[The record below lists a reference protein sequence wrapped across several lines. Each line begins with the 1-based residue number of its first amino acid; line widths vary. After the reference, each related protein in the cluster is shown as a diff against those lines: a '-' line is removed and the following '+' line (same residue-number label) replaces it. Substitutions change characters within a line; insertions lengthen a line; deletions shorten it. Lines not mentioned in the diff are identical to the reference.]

1 MNRVRCKLGEILTLT
16 RGASLKGEYFTN
28 ESDYLRLTL
37 ANFCESGGFKEFKN
51 TEDKYYKGNFDKKY
65 LMKKGDLITPLTEQ
79 TYGLLG
85 SVAFI
90 PESDKYIQSQD
101 IGLLTV
107 NDKKIDKIYAY
118 YLFLTSSVR
127 KQISAGS
134 QQTKIRHT
142 SADKV
147 HDVIVEIPMDVGDQK
162 KIGSFLKTID
172 DKIALN
178 NKINKELESMMK
190 TIYDYWFLQYEFP
203 NEEGKP
209 YKSSGGKMVW
219 NDELKQEIPEGWE
232 VQNIVENRLSKVI
245 KAGINLFEGS
255 KRYLATADIDGVTIN
270 YNSSE
275 ITYEKRETRANMQPI
290 ANSIWFAKMKN
301 SKKLVSFRDNKFL
314 MDNYILSTGMFGL
327 VTDENAYEYIYN
339 FIKDDRF
346 EYLKDT
352 LAHGNTQESV
362 NNQDLL
368 SIPFLIPRN
377 NVLNDFHLTTKS
389 IKKQLEIKDIEN
401 IELSNLRDW
410 LLPMLMNGQVVIS

>member
-162 KIGSFLKTID
+162 
-172 DKIALN
+172 
-178 NKINKELESMMK
+178 
-190 TIYDYWFLQYEFP
+190 
-203 NEEGKP
+203 
-209 YKSSGGKMVW
+209 
-219 NDELKQEIPEGWE
+219 
-232 VQNIVENRLSKVI
+232 
-245 KAGINLFEGS
+245 
-255 KRYLATADIDGVTIN
+255 
-270 YNSSE
+270 NSS
-275 ITYEKRETRANMQPI
+275 K
-290 ANSIWFAKMKN
+290 
-301 SKKLVSFRDNKFL
+301 
-314 MDNYILSTGMFGL
+314 
-327 VTDENAYEYIYN
+327 
-339 FIKDDRF
+339 
-346 EYLKDT
+346 
-352 LAHGNTQESV
+352 
-362 NNQDLL
+362 
-368 SIPFLIPRN
+368 
-377 NVLNDFHLTTKS
+377 
-389 IKKQLEIKDIEN
+389 
-401 IELSNLRDW
+401 
-410 LLPMLMNGQVVIS
+410 